1 MLSFGEAEI
10 EALTADADAA
20 WAETV
25 AGRITEAGLRCAPET
40 ARAAVAEARA
50 IGASAPRSAAAL
62 AAVAA
67 AGGLGAAGP
76 LLSAEGIPADR
87 RVEMLAALA
96 VDEAAPEPARG
107 DDLFARAARVDA
119 ALSAVGIEGDRAAA
133 LAEALAGF
141 AEDAPAPPVAVAGPA
156 PEPPAPP
163 EEASPEALAALV
175 EEVEARRA
183 ALAADARALLE
194 AGRGGRPGLGSFA
207 GRLARAREAQ
217 ARLRRV
223 LGIAAAS
230 GPVPAAAWRA
240 ACRRLAPSRA
250 ETGR

>member
-10 EALTADADAA
+10 EALTAGADAA
-20 WAETV
+20 WAEAV
-25 AGRITEAGLRCAPET
+25 AARVASAGLPCPPGT
-40 ARAAVAEARA
+40 AREALAEARK
-50 IGASAPRSAAAL
+50 IGATAPRSAAAL

-67 AGGLGAAGP
+67 AGGLGAARP
-76 LLSAEGIPADR
+76 LLAAEGIPADR

-119 ALSAVGIEGDRAAA
+119 ALSALGIEGDRAAA

-141 AEDAPAPPVAVAGPA
+141 AEAAPAPPVAVAGPA
-156 PEPPAPP
+156 PEPPPLP
-163 EEASPEALAALV
+163 DEAAPEAVTALV
-175 EEVEARRA
+175 EEVESRRA
-183 ALAADARALLE
+183 ALAEDARALLE

-223 LGIAAAS
+223 LILAAAS